1 MKEEARNQRQRDIL
15 DAALAQLI
23 ETGFAGTTMQA
34 VARRAGASMETL
46 YNWYGDKA
54 GLFRAMVMAN
64 IEHLRNQ
71 LETRLNDPAGPEAV
85 LATFGPRLLEVLTS
99 ERVVALNRA
108 AVADSS
114 GELGRIIASAGRQSI
129 APLVAGAFAEA
140 ARAGVLRPPDPQEAA
155 EIYLGL
161 LIGDLQIRRVVARM
175 PPPDAAEIERRAN
188 RALRICLS
196 LWAVAADRP
205 DDPAQSRPCG

>member
-15 DAALAQLI
+15 DAALAQLM
-23 ETGFAGTTMQA
+23 EAGFAGTTMQA

-64 IEHLRNQ
+64 IQHLRSQ
-71 LETRLNDPAGPEAV
+71 LETHLHDPAGPEAV
-85 LATFGPRLLEVLTS
+85 LAAFGPRLLEVLTS

-108 AVADSS
+108 AVADAS
-114 GELGRIIASAGRQSI
+114 GDLGRIIASAGRQSI

-140 ARAGVLRPPDPQEAA
+140 DRQGLLRVPDPNT
-155 EIYLGL
+155 I
-161 LIGDLQIRRVVARM
+161 
-175 PPPDAAEIERRAN
+175 
-188 RALRICLS
+188 
-196 LWAVAADRP
+196 
-205 DDPAQSRPCG
+205 

>member
-64 IEHLRNQ
+64 IDHLRHQ
-71 LETRLNDPAGPEAV
+71 LETRLTDPAGPEAV
-85 LATFGPRLLEVLTS
+85 LAAFGPRLLEVLTS
-99 ERVVALNRA
+99 ERVVALNCA

-140 ARAGVLRPPDPQEAA
+140 ARLGLLEVPDPQEAA

-175 PPPDAAEIERRAN
+175 PPPDTAEIERRAS
-188 RALRICLS
+188 RALRICRV
-196 LWAVAADRP
+196 LWAP
-205 DDPAQSRPCG
+205 SCPPAG